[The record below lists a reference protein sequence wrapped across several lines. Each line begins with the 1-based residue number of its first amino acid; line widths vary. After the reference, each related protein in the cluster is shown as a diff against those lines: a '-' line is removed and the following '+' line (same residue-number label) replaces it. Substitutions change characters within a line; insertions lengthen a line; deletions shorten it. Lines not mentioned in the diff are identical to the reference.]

1 MLKSINNVS
10 KELGISKATIYKK
23 LKEEKYKKLIIKENN
38 VIKINESL
46 YELLKANT
54 KRKIIEEVENV
65 EIVNKEELNIVK
77 VEENNKND
85 NIVGI
90 LLKQIKEKD
99 IQINR
104 LHDLIENNQILIKN
118 SQEREKEKV
127 NLEEHFKE
135 IDKKLIEIRDRN
147 RNKNNKLIKIF
158 KIKKNKIFFIFNNI
172 RSLNELY
179 LEIYMWIFNNPNFRK
194 FIMKLNKL

>member
-38 VIKINESL
+38 VIKINDSL

-54 KRKIIEEVENV
+54 KIKNIEEVEGV
-65 EIVNKEELNIVK
+65 EIVNKEDLNVVK
-77 VEENNKND
+77 VEENKKND

-118 SQEREKEKV
+118 SQEREKERV
-127 NLEEHFKE
+127 VLEEHFKD
-135 IDKKLIEIRDRN
+135 IDKKLIEIRD
-147 RNKNNKLIKIF
+147 
-158 KIKKNKIFFIFNNI
+158 KNKSRKEKKRKSNIFQKILRN
-172 RSLNELY
+172 
-179 LEIYMWIFNNPNFRK
+179 
-194 FIMKLNKL
+194 

>member
-38 VIKINESL
+38 VIKINEML
-46 YELLKANT
+46 YELLKNNT
-54 KRKIIEEVENV
+54 KRKNIEEAESV
-65 EIVNKEELNIVK
+65 EIVNKEELSVVK
-77 VEENNKND
+77 VEENIKND

-90 LLKQIKEKD
+90 LLTQIKEKD

-118 SQEREKEKV
+118 S
-127 NLEEHFKE
+127 
-135 IDKKLIEIRDRN
+135 
-147 RNKNNKLIKIF
+147 
-158 KIKKNKIFFIFNNI
+158 
-172 RSLNELY
+172 
-179 LEIYMWIFNNPNFRK
+179 
-194 FIMKLNKL
+194 

>member
-54 KRKIIEEVENV
+54 KRKNIEEVENV
-65 EIVNKEELNIVK
+65 EIVDKEELNIVK

>member
-54 KRKIIEEVENV
+54 KRNNIEEVKNV
-65 EIVNKEELNIVK
+65 EIVDKEELNVVK
-77 VEENNKND
+77 VEENMKED
-85 NIVGI
+85 NVVGI
-90 LLKQIKEKD
+90 LLNQIKEKD
-99 IQINR
+99 LQINR

-118 SQEREKEKV
+118 SQEREKERV
-127 NLEEHFKE
+127 VLEEHFKD
-135 IDKKLIEIRDRN
+135 IDKNNNKKES
-147 RNKNNKLIKIF
+147 NKNNCNIF
-158 KIKKNKIFFIFNNI
+158 QRLLRII
-172 RSLNELY
+172 
-179 LEIYMWIFNNPNFRK
+179 
-194 FIMKLNKL
+194 